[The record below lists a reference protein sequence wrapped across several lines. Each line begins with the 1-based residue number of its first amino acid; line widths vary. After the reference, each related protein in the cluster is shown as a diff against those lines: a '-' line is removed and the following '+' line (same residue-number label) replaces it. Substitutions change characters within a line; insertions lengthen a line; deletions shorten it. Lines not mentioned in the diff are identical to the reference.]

1 MNSHGFVI
9 LLALVWIVAMLRLLP
24 RAWRLDHVR
33 PDGGLRRKPRE
44 LPRIKLNPMVLQPL
58 FGLWL

>member
-1 MNSHGFVI
+1 MNTHGLVI
-9 LLALVWIVAMLRLLP
+9 ILGLVWVFAMLRLLP

-44 LPRIKLNPMVLQPL
+44 LPSIKLNPMVFQPL